1 MNKEK
6 WFDRTVSAGEASD
19 VYGCVKFEGQVFEPT
34 TPGRFIRI
42 GHKVQVRRLTG
53 ATWLIAV
60 RRRLD
65 DGTFGGVET
74 WQA

>member
-1 MNKEK
+1 MFKEK
-6 WFDRTVSAGEASD
+6 WFDRTVSAGEVSD

-53 ATWLIAV
+53 AGRIAV
-60 RRRLD
+60 RRVND
-65 DGTFGGVET
+65 DGTFGGEET
-74 WQA
+74 WEA